1 MTPQNVI
8 KSFIDRLANHG
19 YTSLDSVNMLDSAV
33 RASSRFTNINEV
45 IYSIQADQLK
55 AEQLAIQT
63 VVNYYCSEEVFYNY
77 CVENGSIKPLSEISS
92 DLLDFPCGDGS
103 ITVGELIK
111 ETSSL
116 LFLKN
121 YCGIDLNNEDTGAI
135 SGSDANLVLT
145 AAELGSNGERSLQI
159 LSERYGNEASL
170 SADGQTLIIGTGI
183 TKTSEDVVPENFNTY
198 TADADTAQKI
208 ETGTKGWV
216 VNGTANKDTITSNG
230 ADYIDAGAGNDIII
244 ANADGATITSGK
256 GNDKIA
262 IAAKVKTINFTDL
275 SNKDEL
281 TIFGDFEVGAAT
293 VEDMM
298 LTITDKTGTRKITL
312 AQFQADTKIK
322 IGDLSTTLGK
332 WLADKADW
340 DWSTYTEPS
349 ATASSSKATVD
360 VNLDSITADDIGN
373 AWLDGDIIGEL
384 SNSYPNVSTFTKNG
398 LTIHL
403 RGTADNIALTNTEPI
418 TFDELNDDQRT
429 IIAGLFKWWTEEALN
444 LNEESYGLKFDDKA
458 SVHDVDLYF
467 FNDENGSLAAIL
479 PSARSDFDG
488 VATALCLSIN
498 LEPYQKIS
506 PDNVNGESAEWGY
519 LDRTLAH
526 ELNHAVFNANI
537 NFFSTLPTFIKEGF
551 ADLTHGVDDDLQQAI
566 MRVTRD
572 ADKLVAE
579 LDVTN
584 NTTQG
589 VTTDTYAAGYIFLR
603 YYAKQAALQT
613 LVFPAFGKI
622 ETVSIDFNNLDV
634 EAGNILYIN
643 TSTATP
649 TIQVAQDITTFE
661 NLDDDDNVLYAVG
674 EISDLGDGTLYYSI
688 YSDLFKQNIKLGGA
702 ITNVYQLN
710 ANTNL
715 TGTDGDD
722 AIQLVE
728 GANSIKGGSG
738 NDYLEVNGQYAT
750 INTGAGDDI
759 VFLLDGGHNS
769 INLGDGDN
777 YLELDGEPFADYSYT
792 YSYLYNNSITAGAGN
807 DTIVNPTTRYFD
819 SYGEEV
825 TADTDGA
832 ILYEFF
838 GYHFNSNIDLGDGNN
853 QISLT
858 SVVNSSVKTGKD
870 TDIIAIT
877 VSKNSTID
885 AGAGDDIIKFYGSGN
900 VIDAGAGE
908 NIIMNE
914 GGSANTI
921 RTSAGSD
928 IISLNSAVKEFTVE
942 GFGEGDVI
950 ELADAPYELEIED
963 DKLVAG
969 DVTIAGINSFATVD
983 TVWSTASN
991 QITYKQA
998 TLGGAY
1004 LEGSYISYAESGSET
1019 IFSITGLKDTVGVE
1033 LDGYD
1038 VILTEEALENR
1049 TANTITISNDE
1060 YTLRID
1066 GAEDGTLTLTEG
1078 TEATF
1083 EDGTYTAA
1091 ITAEFFAEE
1100 EGAIVYHKTTGG
1112 QQFKI
1117 EGLNEDAAL
1126 DEDIFVGE
1134 DGTVTVKASALP
1146 DTVEE
1151 GAKVKLTDSKSGDGV
1166 TYTLTFDEEITQD
1179 TSAQKGGWSGEN
1191 GSFTFTEDYKP
1202 AGWQKDKNTYTFHN
1216 QTGGHKF
1223 TVSGLKDDVT
1233 ADNFTSKTV
1242 KITGDATKGYTVKI
1256 LSESLLPTAGEVSI
1270 EGIEGIDDLE
1280 APECKLELDSKITK
1294 PKEIAESFKEKSGK
1308 YTYTAAGNTAGWS
1321 LEDDK
1326 IIYSEAKGGEQFE
1339 LSGIKSNVKL
1349 NSGVT
1354 VADGVVKVSASALN
1368 TSAKDGT
1375 TIILTD
1381 SDNNYT
1387 LQLDDEILQAATT
1400 VEGAFTNISNG
1411 KATYTAT
1418 HNLSYYEQIATNAYT
1433 YHKYDAAKK
1442 ITIGNLKTTATTND
1456 LDAITIT
1463 EEGDNKFTVK
1473 INDAKILNSKAPSIS
1488 ADKGVTYT
1496 VEVADD
1502 LNPVLLDADWLV
1514 KSTNASLKADTSAGY
1529 VVKNNKVVYSGKQ
1542 TGKAQI
1548 ILSGVDTNA
1557 NLAVPVEGVITLN
1570 ATDLGTNAY
1579 IKANAIN
1586 CAFELTGDMK
1596 GKKFS
1601 GTSANDTL
1609 KISASNA
1616 SIYGGTGDDEFNITG
1631 DAVTV
1636 TGGKGNDNYSISG
1649 NDAVFVYSKGDG
1661 LDTVN
1666 YAQGLKVSLG
1676 GTLNPLNVVQNEND
1690 VIINLGKNDSITVT
1704 NVGDTLEI
1712 LNKNSSQTIAK
1723 NRLPIE
1729 ENLTFDAKGNAVTVG
1744 SAFTGTISSDDDV
1757 YMSNGK
1763 FSKVSTIDASAI
1775 TGEALI
1781 IGNAKSNTIIGGKSK
1796 TSLTGDK
1803 GNDTFIYNGGEL
1815 TITDYGNGKDRIS
1828 LGSYT
1833 YESFAID
1840 GSDVVISFGNN
1851 NSLRLEDGAGKAVTF
1866 VEGKNTTVNIY
1877 TAEGIYNSGKTAVT
1891 LTSSTGDLSKESKIA
1906 TITAGASFEGVEI
1919 IGNAKVNI
1927 INGGIKGESLLG
1939 GAGNDQLIGNGGVD
1953 TLWGGES
1960 NDLFVFDGKGADVIM
1975 DYGVGTDKVSLD
1987 VDMAITDVDVIDKD
2001 VILKFTN
2008 GDPLKFVGVGDKK
2021 ISIVE
2026 TSINAKGKKV
2036 GKTST
2041 FIFEDDKIFNSGKTA
2056 VTLTGAAGNI
2066 STESKIIT
2074 IMAGANF
2081 NGAEIVGNDKANI
2094 IIGSDEGESL
2104 LGGKGNDKLI
2114 GNDGADTL
2122 WGNAGNDVL
2131 TGGDGI
2137 DTFIYKPG
2145 EGDDTITDY
2154 ESGELLTIIDSTFK
2168 TASFINGTLT
2178 LKIDG
2183 GGLIRLKNVNE
2194 STAFNI
2200 NGTTYKV
2207 DGKTIA

>member
-19 YTSLDSVNMLDSAV
+19 YTSLNAVNMLDSAV
-33 RASSRFTNINEV
+33 RASSRFTSFEDV
-45 IYSIQADQLK
+45 VTSIQSDQRIS
-55 AEQLAIQT
+55 EQLAIQT
-63 VVNYYCSEEVFYNY
+63 VVNYYCGEEDFYNY

-92 DLLDFPCGDGS
+92 NLLDLPCDDGS
-103 ITVGELIK
+103 LTIGELIR
-111 ETSSL
+111 ETSAL

-121 YCGIDLNNEDTGAI
+121 YCGIDFTSEDTGAI
-135 SGSDANLVLT
+135 TGSDANLVLT
-145 AAELGSNGERSLQI
+145 AANLGSNGERSLQI
-159 LSERYGNEASL
+159 LSERYGDEASL
-170 SADGQTLIIGTGI
+170 SADGQTLIIGTGV
-183 TKTSEDVVPENFNTY
+183 TKTAEDVVPESFNTY
-198 TADADTAQKI
+198 TANPNTAQQIK
-208 ETGTKGWV
+208 TGTRGWV

-244 ANADGATITSGK
+244 ANADGATITSGT

-281 TIFGDFEVGAAT
+281 TIFGDFEVGSAT

-312 AQFQADTKIK
+312 AQFQADTKVK

-332 WLADKADW
+332 WLANKADW

-349 ATASSSKATVD
+349 ATASSTNSTVS
-360 VNLDSITADDIGN
+360 VNLDSITADDVGN
-373 AWLDGDIIGEL
+373 AWLDGDIVGEL
-384 SNSYPNVSTFTKNG
+384 SNSYPNVSTFTRNG

-403 RGTADNIALTNTEPI
+403 RGTADNADLANAKPI
-418 TFDELNDDQRT
+418 TFDELNADQRT
-429 IIAGLFKWWTEEALN
+429 IIAGLFKWWTAEAIN

-467 FNDENGSLAAIL
+467 FYDEDDSLASIL
-479 PSARSDFDG
+479 PRTRSDFDG

-498 LEPYQKIS
+498 LRPYQNIS
-506 PDNVNGESAEWGY
+506 PDNVNGKGDSYDY

-526 ELNHAVFNANI
+526 EFNHAILDVNI
-537 NFFSTLPTFIKEGF
+537 NFFITLPTFIKEGL
-551 ADLTHGVDDDLQQAI
+551 AELTRGIDDGRSQDILH
-566 MRVTRD
+566 VTRD
-572 ADKLVAE
+572 ADKLIAE
-579 LDVTN
+579 LDVINDATKEA
-584 NTTQG
+584 TL
-589 VTTDTYAAGYIFLR
+589 DTYAAGYIFFR
-603 YYAKQAALQT
+603 YFAKQAALQT
-613 LVFPAFGKI
+613 LVFPTFGKI
-622 ETVSIDFNNLDV
+622 ENVSIDFNNLDV

-649 TIQVAQDITTFE
+649 TIQVAPDITTFE
-661 NLDDDDNVLYAVG
+661 NLDDEDNVLYAVG

-715 TGTDGDD
+715 TGSDGND
-722 AIQLVE
+722 AIQIVE
-728 GANSIKGGSG
+728 GANSIKGGNG

-750 INTGAGDDI
+750 INTGEGDDI

-777 YLELDGEPFADYSYT
+777 YLELDGEPFKDYAYI

-807 DTIVNPTTRYFD
+807 DSIINPTIRYFD
-819 SYGEEV
+819 FYEEEV

-832 ILYEFF
+832 IPYNFF

-858 SVVNSSVKTGKD
+858 SVVNGSIKTGKD
-870 TDIIAIT
+870 TDVIAVT
-877 VSKNSTID
+877 VLQNSTIN
-885 AGAGDDIIKFYGSGN
+885 AGAGDDIVKFYGSGN
-900 VIDAGAGE
+900 LIDAGAGE
-908 NIIMNE
+908 NIIMN
-914 GGSANTI
+914 GGGLDNTI
-921 RTSAGSD
+921 LTSAGSD
-928 IISLNSAVKEFTVE
+928 IISLNASVEGFTVE
-942 GFGEGDVI
+942 GFGEGDII
-950 ELADAPYELEIED
+950 ELADTPYELEIED

-969 DVTIAGINSFATVD
+969 NVTIAGISSLATVD
-983 TVWSTASN
+983 TVWSTWSN

-998 TLGGAY
+998 TIGGAY
-1004 LEGSYISYAESGSET
+1004 LENNYVSYAASGSET
-1019 IFSITGLKDTVGVE
+1019 IFAITGLKSTVGVE

-1078 TEATF
+1078 KEATF

-1091 ITAEFFAEE
+1091 ITAESFAEE
-1100 EGAIVYHKTTGG
+1100 DGAIVYHKAAGG

-1166 TYTLTFDEEITQD
+1166 TYTLTFDDEITQD
-1179 TSAQKGGWSGEN
+1179 TSAQKGGWSGED

-1216 QTGGHKF
+1216 QTGGHRF
-1223 TVSGLKDDVT
+1223 AVSGLKDDVT
-1233 ADNFTSKTV
+1233 TDNFTSKTV

-1256 LSESLLPTAGEVSI
+1256 LSESLLPTTGEVSI
-1270 EGIEGIDDLE
+1270 EGIEGINDLE
-1280 APECKLELDSKITK
+1280 APECKFELDSKITK

-1326 IIYSEAKGGEQFE
+1326 IVYSESEGGEQFE
-1339 LSGIKSNVKL
+1339 LSGIKSRAKL
-1349 NSGVT
+1349 NSDVT
-1354 VADGVVKVSASALN
+1354 VADGVVKVASSALN

-1387 LQLDDEILQAATT
+1387 LQLDDEILQEATT
-1400 VEGAFTNISNG
+1400 IEGAFTELKNG

-1418 HNLSYYEQIATNAYT
+1418 HNLSYYEPIVANAYT

-1463 EEGDNKFTVK
+1463 EAGDNKFTVK
-1473 INDAKILNSKAPSIS
+1473 INDAKILNSKAPSVS

-1502 LNPVLLDADWLV
+1502 LNPTLLDADWLV

-1542 TGKAQI
+1542 TGKAQV
-1548 ILSGVDTNA
+1548 ILSGVDKDA
-1557 NLAVPVEGVITLN
+1557 NLSAPVEGVITLN
-1570 ATDLGTNAY
+1570 ATDLGTNAC
-1579 IKANAIN
+1579 IKSNAIN

-1601 GTSANDTL
+1601 GTGANDTL
-1609 KISASNA
+1609 KVSASNA
-1616 SIYGGTGDDEFNITG
+1616 SIDGGKGDDEFNVTG

-1636 TGGKGNDNYSISG
+1636 TGGKGNDNYTISG
-1649 NDAVFVYSKGDG
+1649 NDAVFVYNKGDG
-1661 LDTVN
+1661 VDTVN

-1690 VIINLGKNDSITVT
+1690 IIINLGKNDSITVT

-1712 LNKNSSQTIAK
+1712 LNKNSSQTITK

-1729 ENLTFDAKGNAVTVG
+1729 ENLTFDAKGNAVTLG
-1744 SAFTGTISSDDDV
+1744 SAFTGTISSNDDV

-1763 FSKVSTIDASAI
+1763 FSKVSTIDASAV

-1781 IGNAKSNTIIGGKSK
+1781 VGNAKSNTIIGGTGK

-1828 LGSYT
+1828 LGSYS
-1833 YESFAID
+1833 YESFAVD
-1840 GSDVVISFGNN
+1840 GSDVVISFGDN
-1851 NSLRLEDGAGKAVTF
+1851 NSLRLSDGAGKAITF
-1866 VEGKNTTVNIY
+1866 VEGRNATVNIY

-1891 LTSSTGDLSKESKIA
+1891 LTGATGNLSSEAKLA
-1906 TITAGASFEGVEI
+1906 TITAGDSFNGQEI

-1927 INGGIKGESLLG
+1927 IKGGSQGESLLG
-1939 GAGNDQLIGNGGVD
+1939 GAGNDQLIGNGGAD
-1953 TLWGGES
+1953 TLWGGAG
-1960 NDLFVFDGKGADVIM
+1960 NDLFVFDGNGADVIM
-1975 DYGVGTDKVSLD
+1975 DYGVGTDKISLD
-1987 VDMAITDVDVIDKD
+1987 VDMAIADVDVSDND
-2001 VILKFTN
+2001 VTLKFTN
-2008 GDPLKFVGVGDKK
+2008 GDPLKLVGAGDKK
-2021 ISIVE
+2021 VAIVE
-2026 TSINAKGKKV
+2026 TFINNKNKKV
-2036 GKTST
+2036 GKTGT
-2041 FIFEDDKIFNSGKTA
+2041 FIFEEDKIFNSGKTA

-2094 IIGSDEGESL
+2094 ISGSDNGESL
-2104 LGGKGNDKLI
+2104 IGGKGNDKLI

-2122 WGNAGNDVL
+2122 WGGAGNDLL
-2131 TGGDGI
+2131 TGGDGF

-2145 EGDDTITDY
+2145 EGDDIINDY
-2154 ESGELLTIIDSTFK
+2154 ESGELLSIVDSTFK
-2168 TASFINGTLT
+2168 TASYSNGTLT
-2178 LKIDG
+2178 LKFDG
-2183 GGLIRLKNVNE
+2183 GGLIRLKNVDE